1 MTEPV
6 LWRVEITAR
15 AERDLLRLDE
25 VTRKRVRQGIDRLA
39 QGETVDIRK
48 IVGGDEY
55 RLRVGDYRVRLS
67 FHPEQRALIIRVLH
81 RREAYRR

>member
-1 MTEPV
+1 
-6 LWRVEITAR
+6 
-15 AERDLLRLDE
+15 LDE